1 MTKKI
6 FATSLLLL
14 VMIILSLMPIHESL
28 SGEVK
33 EKEHVIEGKGQQ
45 EQQFAYAANT
55 TTAASSS
62 SLPSTANLNF
72 AAVGDW
78 GCTGDTTNTIKNIQ
92 NKDPEL
98 VLALGDLSYENTAN
112 CWLNETG
119 SINNKLKIAIGNH
132 DHDDDDKKGELPL
145 LQTQYKKHFD
155 LSNTYYSF
163 DYHNVHFIAI
173 DSMLPYTINSPQ
185 YSFVRN
191 DLISTSQ
198 NPNIKWIIVYF
209 HHPMYTSASEHSSD
223 LLLRETYH
231 PLFDQY
237 GVDLVLQ
244 GHNHNYQ
251 RSYPIT
257 YNNNNNNNNY
267 NKISNINNDDIS
279 SKPTIT
285 SANTPTLTSTNTNT
299 YNNPTGEI
307 YVTAGTGGESLYDFK
322 NKADFIATQY
332 KGYGFF
338 TVDISSDGTKL
349 IGKFYA
355 NEDIGS
361 VKDTFTITKLV
372 TPKLIS
378 VKDQFYA
385 EKSVVLGAKVN
396 ANYSNDNN
404 ADRIGGRE

>member
-1 MTKKI
+1 MQTE
-6 FATSLLLL
+6 LLL
-14 VMIILSLMPIHESL
+14 VLLLSIIIVV
-28 SGEVK
+28 SGT
-33 EKEHVIEGKGQQ
+33 
-45 EQQFAYAANT
+45 ALT
-55 TTAASSS
+55 TTAAFGTLDKTSTMTTLS
-62 SLPSTANLNF
+62 PSRQALADFNF

-78 GCTGDTTNTIKNIQ
+78 GCTSHTIDTIKNIQ

-98 VLALGDLSYENTAN
+98 VIALGDLSYEKTGN
-112 CWLNETG
+112 CWLNETS
-119 SINNKLKIAIGNH
+119 SINNKLKIALGNH
-132 DHDDDDKKGELPL
+132 DYDDDKKADPTL
-145 LQTQYKKHFD
+145 LQVQYKKHFG

-163 DYHNVHFIAI
+163 DYYNVHFIAM

-185 YSFVRN
+185 YSFVRH

-198 NPNIKWIIVYF
+198 NPDIKWIIVYF

-223 LLLRETYH
+223 LLLRATYH

-257 YNNNNNNNNY
+257 YSNNINSNNY
-267 NKISNINNDDIS
+267 HKISNINNDIS

-285 SANTPTLTSTNTNT
+285 SANANT
-299 YNNPTGEI
+299 YNNPTGQI

-322 NKADFIATQY
+322 NKANFIATQY

-338 TVDISSDGTKL
+338 NVDISSDGTKL
-349 IGKFYA
+349 IGTFYA

-361 VKDTFTITKLV
+361 VKDTFTITKS
-372 TPKLIS
+372 K
-378 VKDQFYA
+378 
-385 EKSVVLGAKVN
+385 
-396 ANYSNDNN
+396 
-404 ADRIGGRE
+404 

>member
-6 FATSLLLL
+6 FAISLLLL
-14 VMIILSLMPIHESL
+14 VIIILSLMPIDGSL
-28 SGEVK
+28 SGVK
-33 EKEHVIEGKGQQ
+33 EVEQVIEGKRQQ
-45 EQQFAYAANT
+45 QQFAYA
-55 TTAASSS
+55 TAASSS
-62 SLPSTANLNF
+62 SSLRNTTNF
-72 AAVGDW
+72 NFVAVGDW
-78 GCTGDTTNTIKNIQ
+78 GCTDDTTDTIKNIQ

-98 VLALGDLSYENTAN
+98 VLALGDLSYENTGN
-112 CWLNETG
+112 CWLNETS

-132 DHDDDDKKGELPL
+132 DYDDDKKADATLP
-145 LQTQYKKHFD
+145 QVQYKKHFG

-163 DYHNVHFIAI
+163 DYHNVHFIAM

-191 DLISTSQ
+191 DLISISQ
-198 NPNIKWIIVYF
+198 NPDIKWIIVYF

-231 PLFDQY
+231 PLFDLY

-257 YNNNNNNNNY
+257 YNNNIKNNNDNY
-267 NKISNINNDDIS
+267 NKISSINNDIS
-279 SKPTIT
+279 STPTIT
-285 SANTPTLTSTNTNT
+285 STNANT

-338 TVDISSDGTKL
+338 KVDVSSDGTKF
-349 IGKFYA
+349 IGTFYA

-361 VKDTFTITKLV
+361 VKDKFTITKSIA
-372 TPKLIS
+372 PKLVP
-378 VKDQFYA
+378 VKDHFYA
-385 EKSVVLGAKVN
+385 EKSVVLSAKVN

-404 ADRIGGRE
+404 ADRMGSRE

>member
-145 LQTQYKKHFD
+145 LQAQYKKHFG

-338 TVDISSDGTKL
+338 NVDISSDGTKL
-349 IGKFYA
+349 IGTFYA

-361 VKDTFTITKLV
+361 VKDTFTITKSIA
-372 TPKLIS
+372 PKLIP
-378 VKDQFYA
+378 VKEQFYN
-385 EKSVVLGAKVN
+385 EKSEVLNAKI
-396 ANYSNDNN
+396 YPDDSNGNTT
-404 ADRIGGRE
+404 DRK

>member
-209 HHPMYTSASEHSSD
+209 HHPMYTSASEHCSD

-257 YNNNNNNNNY
+257 YNNDKNINNNN
-267 NKISNINNDDIS
+267 NKISNINNNDIS
-279 SKPTIT
+279 FKPTII
-285 SANTPTLTSTNTNT
+285 PTNTNT

-307 YVTAGTGGESLYDFK
+307 YITAGTGGESLYGFK

-338 TVDISSDGTKL
+338 NVDISSNGTKL
-349 IGKFYA
+349 IGTFYA

-372 TPKLIS
+372 TPKLVP
-378 VKDQFYA
+378 VKEDHFYA
-385 EKSVVLGAKVN
+385 EKSVVLNAKLHT
-396 ANYSNDNN
+396 NYSNDNN
-404 ADRIGGRE
+404 ADRIGSR

>member
-55 TTAASSS
+55 TTTASSS

-98 VLALGDLSYENTAN
+98 VLALGDLSYENTGN

-119 SINNKLKIAIGNH
+119 SINNKLKIAMGNH
-132 DHDDDDKKGELPL
+132 EHGEEGDPTFI
-145 LQTQYKKHFD
+145 QTQYKKHFG
-155 LSNTYYSF
+155 LSNTYYSI
-163 DYHNVHFIAI
+163 DYYNVHFIAI

-198 NPNIKWIIVYF
+198 NPDIKWIIVYF
-209 HHPMYTSASEHSSD
+209 HHPMYTSPSEHSSD

-231 PLFDQY
+231 PLFDLY

-251 RSYPIT
+251 RSHPLT
-257 YNNNNNNNNY
+257 YNNDKNINNNND
-267 NKISNINNDDIS
+267 NKISNINNNDIS
-279 SKPTIT
+279 FKPTII
-285 SANTPTLTSTNTNT
+285 PTNTNT

-307 YVTAGTGGESLYDFK
+307 YITAGTGGESLYGFK
-322 NKADFIATQY
+322 NKADFISTQY

-338 TVDISSDGTKL
+338 NVDISSNGTKL
-349 IGKFYA
+349 IGTFYA

-372 TPKLIS
+372 TPKLVP
-378 VKDQFYA
+378 VKEDHFYA
-385 EKSVVLGAKVN
+385 EKSVVLNAKLHT
-396 ANYSNDNN
+396 NYSNDNN
-404 ADRIGGRE
+404 

>member
-98 VLALGDLSYENTAN
+98 VLALGDLSYENTGN
-112 CWLNETG
+112 CWLNETS
-119 SINNKLKIAIGNH
+119 SINNKLEIAIGNH
-132 DHDDDDKKGELPL
+132 DYDDKKGDPTL
-145 LQTQYKKHFD
+145 LQAQYKKHFG

-163 DYHNVHFIAI
+163 DYHNVHFIAM

-198 NPNIKWIIVYF
+198 NPDIKWIIVYF
-209 HHPMYTSASEHSSD
+209 HHPMYTSPSEHSSD

-338 TVDISSDGTKL
+338 NVDISSDGTKL
-349 IGKFYA
+349 IGTFYA

-372 TPKLIS
+372 TPKLVP
-378 VKDQFYA
+378 VKEDHFYA
-385 EKSVVLGAKVN
+385 EKSVVLNAKLHT
-396 ANYSNDNN
+396 NYSNDNN
-404 ADRIGGRE
+404 ADRIGSR

>member
-14 VMIILSLMPIHESL
+14 VMIILSLIPLHGSL
-28 SGEVK
+28 SGVK
-33 EKEHVIEGKGQQ
+33 EEEQEIEGKRQQ
-45 EQQFAYAANT
+45 QQFAYADN
-55 TTAASSS
+55 ASSS
-62 SLPSTANLNF
+62 SFLLPSTTNF
-72 AAVGDW
+72 NFGAVGDW
-78 GCTGDTTNTIKNIQ
+78 GCTDDTTDTIKNIQ
-92 NKDPEL
+92 NKNPEL
-98 VLALGDLSYENTAN
+98 VLALGDLSYEKTGN
-112 CWLNETG
+112 CWLNETS
-119 SINNKLKIAIGNH
+119 SINNKLKITIGNH
-132 DHDDDDKKGELPL
+132 DYDDDKKADATL
-145 LQTQYKKHFD
+145 LQVQYKKHFG

-198 NPNIKWIIVYF
+198 NPDIKWIIVYF

-231 PLFDQY
+231 PLFDLY

-257 YNNNNNNNNY
+257 YNNNNNNH
-267 NKISNINNDDIS
+267 KISNINNDIS
-279 SKPTIT
+279 STPTI
-285 SANTPTLTSTNTNT
+285 TSTNTNT
-299 YNNPTGEI
+299 YNNPMGEI

-338 TVDISSDGTKL
+338 NVDISSDGTKL
-349 IGKFYA
+349 IGTFYA

-361 VKDTFTITKLV
+361 VKDTFTITKSI
-372 TPKLIS
+372 TPKLIP
-378 VKDQFYA
+378 VKEQFYN
-385 EKSVVLGAKVN
+385 EKSVVLNAKIY
-396 ANYSNDNN
+396 ADDSNSNN
-404 ADRIGGRE
+404 TNIK